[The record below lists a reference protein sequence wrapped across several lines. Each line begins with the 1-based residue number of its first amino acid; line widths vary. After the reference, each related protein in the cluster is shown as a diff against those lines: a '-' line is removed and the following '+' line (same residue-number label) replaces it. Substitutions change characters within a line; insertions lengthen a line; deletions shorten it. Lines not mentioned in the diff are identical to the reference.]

1 MNPRK
6 LGILSAAHFF
16 TDLNL
21 GSLPAVLPFLIAA
34 YGFDYRDVAGLMFAS
49 SCLSTVVQP
58 VFGWLA
64 DRSSKNLFMGGGLLL
79 TGLSFGAVGFL
90 ENYWAI
96 FAAVILSGVGSAVFH
111 PQAAK
116 LTNLIS
122 GEKRGTGISVF
133 SVGGNGGFGVG
144 PLLAAALITAF
155 GLKGLAFYGV
165 CSLLIGIPLLIYGP
179 RMTPAVAPQS
189 VQAKKAPAAGTG
201 GNDWHAFGLLTVFI
215 VLRSI
220 CYTGVLSFLPLY
232 CIHGLGASPSAAS
245 AAISVISFAGIICT
259 FFGGPLADRFGC
271 VRMILVGSLL
281 LVPATALA
289 VFPESLIWVY
299 AMLIPISLAFN
310 ISYSPFVVLGQTY
323 LSKSVGFASGVT
335 LGISFSAGG
344 IVAPALGW
352 YGDIH
357 GIAATMG
364 LIVGLSALA
373 ALSAL
378 LLKQPAGSAEKTVS
392 KA

>member
-1 MNPRK
+1 MNRRQ

-21 GSLPAVLPFLIAA
+21 GSLPAVLPFLITA

-64 DRSSKNLFMGGGLLL
+64 DRTSRNWFMGFGLMM
-79 TGLSFGAVGFL
+79 TGISFGAVGWL

-122 GEKRGTGISVF
+122 GEKRGTGMSVF

-144 PLLAAALITAF
+144 PILAVALISAF
-155 GLKGLAFYGV
+155 GLKGLGFYAF
-165 CSLLIGIPLLIYGP
+165 CSVAIGIPLLCFGP
-179 RMTPAVAPQS
+179 GKPQTAAAP
-189 VQAKKAPAAGTG
+189 VTNAKAQAEPAGT
-201 GNDWHAFGLLTVFI
+201 NDWKSFGILTVFI
-215 VLRSI
+215 VLRSV
-220 CYTGVLSFLPLY
+220 CYTGILSFLPLY
-232 CIHGLGASPSAAS
+232 SIHALGASPSAAS

-271 VRMILVGSLL
+271 VKMILIGSAL

-289 VFPESLIWVY
+289 VFPGSLIWVY
-299 AMLIPISLAFN
+299 AMLVPISLAFN
-310 ISYSPFVVLGQTY
+310 ITYSPFVVLGQTY
-323 LSKSVGFASGVT
+323 LSKSVGFASGIT

-352 YGDIH
+352 YGDIN

-373 ALSAL
+373 ALSAF
-378 LLKQPAGSAEKTVS
+378 LLKSP
-392 KA
+392 KALKNG